1 MGRQEGNMAY
11 GDFNVSVGETVGVVR
26 RNRTYGGFISAA
38 YGTVSKINGHGHIFV
53 QLGNTE
59 HRFTRRGDAYKD
71 NYGPHLCHADQL
83 RREQAQDDVR
93 KERARLAR
101 EMEQALKEGWSYSG
115 TFHTSEE
122 RIAQL
127 KNILE
132 KMEKLVDH

>member
-1 MGRQEGNMAY
+1 MGCQEGNMAY

-38 YGTVSKINGHGHIFV
+38 YGTVTKINGHGHIFV

-59 HRFTRRGDAYKD
+59 HRFTRRGYAYKD
-71 NYGPHLCHADQL
+71 DYGPGLMHADQL